1 MDNNS
6 LLTKKFDN
14 MILKIRNFLL
24 SYFITK
30 VAYMKDFF
38 VKGDDEKMA
47 KINKKL
53 LRVLDEIQKAEEK
66 LAQWQKY
73 LEELNIRK
81 EQLEDQEI
89 IKSIRS
95 VKLESRELL
104 SVLSDIQDGAIV
116 LPMDKGAQE
125 SVSEDGEPEGTD
137 ISEGK
142 DIPEENV
149 ADTSG
154 ILDEEIVEKE
164 IIENE
169 SKN

>member
-1 MDNNS
+1 
-6 LLTKKFDN
+6 
-14 MILKIRNFLL
+14 
-24 SYFITK
+24 
-30 VAYMKDFF
+30 
-38 VKGDDEKMA
+38 MA

-125 SVSEDGEPEGTD
+125 SVSEDGEPEET
-137 ISEGK
+137 
-142 DIPEENV
+142 DIPEENA

-154 ILDEEIVEKE
+154 IPDEQEMEKE